1 MKKLNTF
8 TSDSIWYIGTTK
20 RTLKEWAQMYKIDL
34 ELVQERMR
42 CGNTIHRALTKMK
55 RQERRY
61 SKPTL
66 EELKAEYKTVCA
78 VKTYTFDKDIEKN
91 IPSITFTDAAKERE
105 RFAFNLMYGKDN
117 INQLTQ
123 Y

>member
-1 MKKLNTF
+1 MKKLNEF
-8 TSDSIWYIGTTK
+8 TADSIWYIGTTK
-20 RTLKEWAQMYKIDL
+20 RTLKEWAQMYEIDL

-66 EELKAEYKTVCA
+66 EELKAEYATAKPYV
-78 VKTYTFDKDIEKN
+78 FDKDIEKN
-91 IPSITFTDAAKERE
+91 IPSITFSDAAKERE
-105 RFAFNLMYGKDN
+105 AFAFRLMYGKN
-117 INQLTQ
+117 NVSELST